1 MWDGYLSS
9 NYHSLQAAFHKSL
22 SRGLLLKGSYTWSK
36 AIDMTDDDG
45 WAGVDW
51 NYAPAFHRNRAPAGF
66 DRTHIF
72 NVGWVY
78 ELPFGKNGMFL
89 KSGIGSKLFGG
100 WNVNGVIAAYTGSP
114 FTVGADGSS
123 LSAPGNTQTANQV
136 KPVVNYLHGVG
147 PGQTWFDTSAFA
159 PVTAVAFGNSGRN
172 ILRGP
177 GVWNTDLMIDRKFK
191 ITERI
196 DTDFRAEFYNLP
208 NTSHF
213 GGPDG
218 YVNDST
224 FGQISSS
231 FGERQI
237 RFGLRLGF

>member
-1 MWDGYLSS
+1 M
-9 NYHSLQAAFHKSL
+9 
-22 SRGLLLKGSYTWSK
+22 
-36 AIDMTDDDG
+36 
-45 WAGVDW
+45 
-51 NYAPAFHRNRAPAGF
+51 
-66 DRTHIF
+66 
-72 NVGWVY
+72 
-78 ELPFGKNGMFL
+78 
-89 KSGIGSKLFGG
+89 
-100 WNVNGVIAAYTGSP
+100 NGVIAAYTGSP
-114 FTVGADGSS
+114 FTVYADGSS

-136 KPVVNYLHGVG
+136 KTIVDYPHGIG

-159 PVTAVAFGNSGRN
+159 PVTTATFGNSGRN
-172 ILRGP
+172 TLRGP
-177 GVWNTDLMIDRKFK
+177 GTWNTDLMIDRKFK

-213 GGPDG
+213 SNNNLDTS
-218 YVNDST
+218 VNDST

>member
-1 MWDGYLSS
+1 
-9 NYHSLQAAFHKSL
+9 
-22 SRGLLLKGSYTWSK
+22 
-36 AIDMTDDDG
+36 
-45 WAGVDW
+45 VD
-51 NYAPAFHRNRAPAGF
+51 
-66 DRTHIF
+66 
-72 NVGWVY
+72 
-78 ELPFGKNGMFL
+78 
-89 KSGIGSKLFGG
+89 
-100 WNVNGVIAAYTGSP
+100 
-114 FTVGADGSS
+114 
-123 LSAPGNTQTANQV
+123 NTQTAMQV
-136 KPVVNYLHGVG
+136 KSSVAYLHGVG

-159 PVTAVAFGNSGRN
+159 PVTAAATFGSSGRN
-172 ILRGP
+172 ILRNP

-213 GGPDG
+213 NAPDS

-237 RFGLRLGF
+237 RFGLRIGF